1 MLILL
6 RRKILEFPE
15 CPEGHQY
22 IEAPVLNLFCLLLT
36 CAFGLFLVGV
46 AGMWDV
52 RSRRYC
58 FRGPCNSWPCERSV
72 QSSAGMVRSFETLIH
87 VTFMF
92 TFINLLLCLTS
103 GPAAPAAWVIPA
115 GRSCLIGRELEALP
129 RAVVRVVTE
138 GLNNTLGDLHLQ
150 MVAAAFINF
159 CGFSDV

>member
-6 RRKILEFPE
+6 ARKYGSFKKV
-15 CPEGHQY
+15 QKAVN
-22 IEAPVLNLFCLLLT
+22 IEIPFLKLFCFLLT

-52 RSRRYC
+52 RSRRYG

-72 QSSAGMVRSFETLIH
+72 QSSAGKVRSFETLIH
-87 VTFMF
+87 VTFIF

-129 RAVVRVVTE
+129 RAVVRGHGGSWHHPGRSACSAGRYVFSYF
-138 GLNNTLGDLHLQ
+138 LRLQ
-150 MVAAAFINF
+150 
-159 CGFSDV
+159 